1 MGMSLTP
8 KNAEVAAQIL
18 TVFAENEC
26 TVAEIRGILS
36 YVCTKTENT
45 ATVPKNDYKAEMT
58 EMLNRAGQG

>member
-18 TVFAENEC
+18 TVFAESEC

-36 YVCTKTENT
+36 YVCTKTEAT
-45 ATVPKNDYKAEMT
+45 ATVPKSDYKAELT
-58 EMLNRAGQG
+58 EMLDRAGQG